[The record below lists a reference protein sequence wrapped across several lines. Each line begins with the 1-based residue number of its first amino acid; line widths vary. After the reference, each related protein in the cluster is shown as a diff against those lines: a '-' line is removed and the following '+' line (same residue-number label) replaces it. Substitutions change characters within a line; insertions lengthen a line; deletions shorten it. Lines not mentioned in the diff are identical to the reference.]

1 MLHFGMP
8 IEENAFISWSL
19 KRWTWTLIIPCCA
32 FSSARV
38 EGSQM
43 AWVRLSFHWEYLCH
57 LTANGWSPFL
67 WRRMGILCHVS
78 WDWAAYVCGLWGQWK
93 SCLRGC
99 FFFLIYSCM
108 CWFIPL
114 LCCFAG
120 VFNACKRAQHL
131 QGTAA
136 WEGKRNCWTE
146 SRKEQHEGQWSSGLS
161 VLCFFLL

>member
-78 WDWAAYVCGLWGQWK
+78 WDWVACVCGLWGQWK
-93 SCLRGC
+93 SCLRG
-99 FFFLIYSCM
+99 FFFFFK
-108 CWFIPL
+108 FIHVCVDLFLYFAALQEFSTLAKELNICREQL
-114 LCCFAG
+114 LEKEKEIAELK
-120 VFNACKRAQHL
+120 A
-131 QGTAA
+131 
-136 WEGKRNCWTE
+136 ERNNM
-146 SRKEQHEGQWSSGLS
+146 RVSGAL
-161 VLCFFLL
+161 V